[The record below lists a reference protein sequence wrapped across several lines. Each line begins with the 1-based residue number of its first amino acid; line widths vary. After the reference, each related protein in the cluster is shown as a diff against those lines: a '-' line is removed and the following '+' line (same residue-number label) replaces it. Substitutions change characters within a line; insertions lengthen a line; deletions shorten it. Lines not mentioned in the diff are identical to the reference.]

1 MKNNFKYVLTIFLVI
16 TPLVCYAQDNETLY
30 VTDQFEITLH
40 TSKDPN
46 SKVIKRL
53 KSGEPVTILQEA
65 GSDGYAKVSAPGN
78 SVGWVLESFLMS
90 QPSGR
95 DQYRAVKK
103 EYDKLKAEFDQQVK
117 LRTAKLSKELEQT
130 KRVAKKPLK
139 VQEENERLKKALDLE
154 RKEFEQIKREN
165 QEFKSIYKDRLWLIT
180 GAVIAIGSLVLGL
193 VITRIP
199 WRRRKR
205 WGEV

>member
-1 MKNNFKYVLTIFLVI
+1 MKNKIKCALTIFLVLATSI
-16 TPLVCYAQDNETLY
+16 CNGQNNQTLY

-46 SKVIKRL
+46 SKVITRL
-53 KSGEPVTILQEA
+53 KSGVPVRILQEA
-65 GSDGYAKVSAPGN
+65 GSDGYAKVSTSDN
-78 SVGWVLESFLMS
+78 KVGWVLESFLMN

-95 DQYRAVKK
+95 DKYNAIKK
-103 EYDKLKAEFDQQVK
+103 EYDKLKDEFDQQLK
-117 LRTAKLSKELEQT
+117 QRTSYLSKELERT
-130 KRVAKKPLK
+130 KKVAKKPLQ
-139 VQEENERLKKALDLE
+139 VQTENERLKKTLEQE
-154 RKEFEQIKREN
+154 RKEVEVIKKEN
-165 QEFKSIYKDRLWLIT
+165 QEFKSIYKDRLWFIT

-199 WRRRKR
+199 WRKRKS